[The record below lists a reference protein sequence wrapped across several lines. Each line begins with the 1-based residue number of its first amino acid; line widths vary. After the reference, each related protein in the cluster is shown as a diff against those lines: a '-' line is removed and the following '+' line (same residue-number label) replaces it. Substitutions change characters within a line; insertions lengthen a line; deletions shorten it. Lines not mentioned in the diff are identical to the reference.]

1 MRLQALI
8 SLLLLALLSACA
20 ANVRTEHDRAANFAA
35 YRSFHWLAP
44 PARPVKDPILDSQL
58 LDERM
63 QRAVTGVLL
72 SRGYRNVATPAQAD
86 FLVTYH
92 ATSKLKVES
101 DPARMQFGFYDGFP
115 HGVGSIFLSGG
126 DVSSHEE
133 GALIIDVIDARTH
146 RLVWR
151 GWVTTRVTQQRYS
164 EAELSKSAHT
174 ILAQFPPR

>member
-1 MRLQALI
+1 MRLQPLI
-8 SLLLLALLSACA
+8 LLLVFALLSACA
-20 ANVRTEHDRAANFAA
+20 ANVRTEHDSAANFAA
-35 YRSFHWLAP
+35 YRSFHWQAP

-72 SRGYRNVATPAQAD
+72 SRGYRDAATAAQAD

-101 DPARMQFGFYDGFP
+101 DPASMQFGFYDGFP
-115 HGVGSIFLSGG
+115 HGVGSVFLSSG

-133 GALIIDVIDARTH
+133 GALIIDIVDARSH

-151 GWVTTRVTQQRYS
+151 GWLTARVTQERYS
-164 EAELSKSAHT
+164 EPELSKAAHT

>member
-1 MRLQALI
+1 MRLQSYLLI
-8 SLLLLALLSACA
+8 VVIVLLSACA

-35 YRSFHWLAP
+35 YRSFHWVAP
-44 PARPVKDPILDSQL
+44 PARPVKDPVLDSQL

-72 SRGYRNVATPAQAD
+72 SRGYRRAADAAHAD

-92 ATSKLKVES
+92 TTSKLKVES
-101 DPARMQFGFYDGFP
+101 DPASMQFGFYQGFP
-115 HGVGSIFLSGG
+115 HGVGSVFLDSG
-126 DVSSHEE
+126 DVSSHQE
-133 GALIIDVIDARTH
+133 GALIIDIIDARSR

-151 GWVTTRVTQQRYS
+151 GWVTARVTQERYA
-164 EAELSKSAHT
+164 EPELSKAAHT